1 MACIATEGL
10 EVLKSMLPRIITNK
24 GDDYIKERVTKAF
37 EVYTKFYNDRD
48 IVNYKTGNRWTDQT
62 TDLKDKIDAPLAD
75 SIGKVLN
82 SKDPD
87 VKAKV
92 NDAMNMA
99 SMLTMKSM
107 IDYRMENSSKLEDDV
122 KATFGIVLGEIGTAE
137 YDARVEDVVNMI
149 RRGKAIPTSMFARSA
164 GSEAIRQL
172 ELKFDTKLSRQV
184 IRDIETTLGEVVID
198 NMLPKSDKILTINRM
213 VVAEVQSG
221 EGTELE
227 LTEPI
232 EQQEGVES
240 TAVRVM
246 DLSKLDKGYTKELA
260 EAAMVFEYMG
270 DRSDGMIDLEPVL
283 HDETKL
289 TRNSDMPVSE
299 DTVEYLNAQGSNKYK
314 FNREFAEVW
323 AEAGEDVN
331 ALKEMILGKKEDL
344 IANTASQNVESEL
357 AKYESEELEIERM
370 LMAYELVENE
380 EFYLGWDYTV
390 SNRNM
395 IANKMLNPQNSKIS
409 RFLTGMEDMRMQK
422 DMNELTQAHLDMMNI
437 ASAQA
442 IDIGIDKTT
451 DVNALEEL
459 KEEFGEF
466 KKTEDGVTFEVAK
479 GKEWVYEGGVTLA
492 KVKEATGLGS
502 GHVMHAYQ
510 AYKLAEQVLN
520 GSESID
526 TSLALEVDG
535 ITNGM
540 ASTLMQVG
548 LTEETRELLEKAG
561 VYIGSSV
568 KGHGEFIDNGGVD
581 IYSTPIDGIQSAMV
595 TGITDTISTILGAN
609 SKDIEVLR
617 NVDSTREE
625 YEAAEK
631 SINKKWRN
639 FMKGPVMIFIYGAS
653 MKNIRRAIA
662 RSLITGNSYIK
673 GGMQSGKIAEIAELA
688 GMRYEEK
695 LDRSGKVVARVL
707 INDAKGKS
715 YPLTYKKYDAE
726 KGMLVRTSDTDVK
739 NIVLEEWMIGMLT
752 SAIEKNIGK
761 AVEDSF
767 KKSFGPAVKYR
778 KALKTVNELKYV
790 LSKVRLAER
799 LNGKKYHD
807 LSKEELTEIKNRMR
821 DEGTYYGSENPV
833 GGMQDYFKEKDN
845 LRDEVE
851 PIQVKIHTK
860 NFQSANGHAKLVN
873 RILKE
878 MGSNVGAIGV
888 IDIHAVDGGV
898 MIKGHRAKVLNLFDA
913 LILGLDP
920 EVNKEQIQALN
931 EAFYQINMEH
941 SIIGKAVE
949 STVEMMKKVDITKAM
964 EIPGLASEIEED
976 LRRIQE
982 ADKDASVVELIHGM
996 VESIEELKNID
1007 IARRAMMETQGVQVN
1022 QYYGTDLVEAKAG
1035 DDVEVNKDGRWYVL
1049 NDKDVEVLQKGVAVV
1064 GEVMQSNYVK
1074 MLEEVVEEV
1083 SKTDTGFQGYVGGF
1097 DGKGKTTVEGDGKDK
1112 AMREVADV
1120 TPMVV
1125 PELEAEYTGLEEPPA
1140 ANKQLDKKF
1149 ERDMTKWPEEYMAW
1163 TETLPID
1170 KYIKQISAQYEHSG
1184 NTYAEIMK
1192 LAKEAT
1198 SKAKDGTIEPEYI
1211 SPVQKDIDEAGKRF
1225 EGC

>member
-1 MACIATEGL
+1 MACIEDGAI
-10 EVLKSMLPRIITNK
+10 EVLKSMLPRIITSK
-24 GDDYIKERVTKAF
+24 PDAEIKAKVTRAF
-37 EVYTKFYNDRD
+37 EVFNEFKN
-48 IVNYKTGNRWTDQT
+48 NRAAGWTDQST
-62 TDLKDKIDAPLAD
+62 GLLEGKDAPLAEG
-75 SIGKVLN
+75 INKILRH
-82 SKDPD
+82 KDKEVRD
-87 VKAKV
+87 KV

-122 KATFGIVLGEIGTAE
+122 KSTFGIVLGEKGTTE

-149 RRGKAIPTSMFARSA
+149 RRGQALPTSLFARTA
-164 GSEAIRQL
+164 GAEAIRQL
-172 ELKFDTKLSRQV
+172 EIKFDTKLSRQE
-184 IRDIETTLGEVVID
+184 IRDIETALGEVVID

-213 VVAEVQSG
+213 VVAEVQRG

-227 LTEPI
+227 LTEPV

-246 DLSKLDKGYTKELA
+246 DLSKLDKGYTKEIA

-289 TRNSDMPVSE
+289 TRNSDMPVSK
-299 DTVEYLNAQGSNKYK
+299 DTVEYLNEQGSNKYK
-314 FNREFAEVW
+314 FNREFDEVW
-323 AEAGEDVN
+323 KEAGEDVDK
-331 ALKEMILGKKEDL
+331 LKEMILGKKEDL
-344 IANTASQNVESEL
+344 IANTASQNIESEL
-357 AKYESEELEIERM
+357 AKYEAEELEIERM
-370 LMAYELVENE
+370 LMAYELVGNE

-395 IANKMLNPQNSKIS
+395 IANRILNPQNSKIS

-422 DMNELTQAHLDMMNI
+422 KTSELTQAHLDMMNI

-442 IDIGIDKTT
+442 VDIGIDKTT

-459 KEEFGEF
+459 REKFGEF

-479 GKEWVYEGGVTLA
+479 GQEWVFEGGVTLA

-520 GSESID
+520 GESEID

-561 VYIGSSV
+561 VYIGSSFG
-568 KGHGEFIDNGGVD
+568 GHGEFIDNGGVD
-581 IYSTPIDGIQSAMV
+581 IYSTPIDGIQSA
-595 TGITDTISTILGAN
+595 TTTSITDMVSTVLGAD
-609 SKDIEVLR
+609 SKDISVLR
-617 NVDSTREE
+617 NANSTKEE
-625 YEAAEK
+625 YEAAK
-631 SINKKWRN
+631 KNINKKWRN

-695 LDRSGKVVARVL
+695 LDKSGKVLARVL
-707 INDAKGKS
+707 VNDAKGKS

-726 KGMLVRTSDTDVK
+726 KGMLVRTNDTDVK

-767 KKSFGPAVKYR
+767 KRAFGPAVRYR

-790 LSKVRLAER
+790 LSKVDLTDRLKGR
-799 LNGKKYHD
+799 KYHD

-878 MGSNVGAIGV
+878 MGSNVGAVGV

-941 SIIGKAVE
+941 SIVGKAVE
-949 STVEMMKKVDITKAM
+949 STVKMLEKVDVSKAK
-964 EIPGLASEIEED
+964 EIPGLAEE
-976 LRRIQE
+976 LE
-982 ADKDASVVELIHGM
+982 ADFKRILEAEKDVPLDGLVEDMHEA
-996 VESIEELKNID
+996 VKELEKLD
-1007 IARRAMMETQGVQVN
+1007 KARRDMMEEKDVLVN
-1022 QYYGTDLVEAKAG
+1022 QYYGTDLVEAKQG
-1035 DDVEVNKDGRWYVL
+1035 EDVEIDKSGRWYVL
-1049 NDKDVEVLQKGVAVV
+1049 D
-1064 GEVMQSNYVK
+1064 
-1074 MLEEVVEEV
+1074 
-1083 SKTDTGFQGYVGGF
+1083 
-1097 DGKGKTTVEGDGKDK
+1097 EGDLDK
-1112 AMREVADV
+1112 ISKGIDVLADV
-1120 TPMVV
+1120 VK
-1125 PELEAEYTGLEEPPA
+1125 AEP
-1140 ANKQLDKKF
+1140 
-1149 ERDMTKWPEEYMAW
+1149 
-1163 TETLPID
+1163 
-1170 KYIKQISAQYEHSG
+1170 
-1184 NTYAEIMK
+1184 
-1192 LAKEAT
+1192 
-1198 SKAKDGTIEPEYI
+1198 KAKDDIIEPEYT
-1211 SPVQKDIDEAGKRF
+1211 SPVQKDIDKAGKRL